1 MTNVIRFDDR
11 VAVITGAGA
20 GLGRVYAL
28 ELAKRGAKVVVN
40 DLGGARDGSG
50 KGESAPADNV
60 AKEIKDLGGEAVPN
74 YDNVALAEGGENIIR
89 TAIDAFGKVDIV
101 INNAGILRDKSFV
114 KSDPE
119 NWQIVLDVH
128 LTGAFNVTR
137 PAFINMRENGYGR
150 IVMTTSAA
158 GLYGNF
164 GQTNYSAA
172 KMGLVGFMNTL
183 KLEGAKYNIKVNT
196 IAPVAASRLTEDV
209 LPPDM
214 LDKLKPEFVAPMVLY
229 LCSES
234 CNDSGYIFNCALGYY
249 NRAAV
254 ITGAGDVVGNGKD
267 VPTPEQVADHWNN
280 IVSLEGGKEFS
291 QVGDQLMDALSK
303 FPA

>member
-1 MTNVIRFDDR
+1 MGNEIRFDDR

-28 ELAKRGAKVVVN
+28 ELAKRGAKVVLN

-50 KGESAPADNV
+50 GGGSAPAETV
-60 AKEIKDLGGEAVPN
+60 VKEIKDLGGEAVPN
-74 YDNVALAEGGENIIR
+74 FDNVALTEGGENIIK

-101 INNAGILRDKSFV
+101 INNAGILRDKSFI
-114 KSDPE
+114 KSDHE
-119 NWQIVLDVH
+119 NWQIVIDVH

-137 PAFINMRENGYGR
+137 PAFINMKENGYGR

-172 KMGLVGFMNTL
+172 KMGLVGLMNTL

-196 IAPVAASRLTEDV
+196 VAPVAASRLTEDV
-209 LPPDM
+209 MPPDM
-214 LDKLKPEFVAPMVLY
+214 LEKLKPEFVAPMVLN

-234 CNDSGYIFNCALGYY
+234 CKDSGYIYNCALGYY

-254 ITGAGDVVGNGKD
+254 VTGEGAVVGNGTD
-267 VPTPEQVADHWNN
+267 VPTPEEVAAQWEKIN
-280 IVSLEGGKEFS
+280 SLEGRKEFS

-303 FPA
+303 FPS

>member
-1 MTNVIRFDDR
+1 MANKIRFDGR

-40 DLGGARDGSG
+40 DLGSARDGSG
-50 KGESAPADNV
+50 VGAAAPADTV
-60 AKEIKDLGGEAVPN
+60 VKEIKAMGGEAVPN
-74 YDNVALAEGGENIIR
+74 YDNVAITEGGENIIK
-89 TAIDAFGKVDIV
+89 TAISAFGKVDIL

-114 KSDPE
+114 KSDRE
-119 NWQIVLDVH
+119 NWQIVIDVH

-137 PAFINMRENGYGR
+137 PAFINMKDNGYGR

-209 LPPDM
+209 MPPDM
-214 LDKLKPEFVAPMVLY
+214 LQKLKPEFVAPLVLN
-229 LCSES
+229 LCSEN

-249 NRAAV
+249 NRAAMV
-254 ITGAGDVVGNGKD
+254 TGAGAVVGNGTDIPSPED
-267 VPTPEQVADHWNN
+267 VAAQWKKIT
-280 IVSLEGGKEFS
+280 SLEGGKEFS
-291 QVGDQLMDALSK
+291 QVGDQLMDVMSK
-303 FPA
+303 FS